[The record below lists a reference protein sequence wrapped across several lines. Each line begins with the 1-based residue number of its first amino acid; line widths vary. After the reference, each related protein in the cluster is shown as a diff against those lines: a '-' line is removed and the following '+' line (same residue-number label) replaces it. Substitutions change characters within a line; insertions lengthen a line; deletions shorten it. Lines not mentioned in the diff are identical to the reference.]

1 MSQYRFDISLDLTY
15 LLKSQRQPGYLEY
28 IYIYIL
34 TITAFNNQVPFKGD
48 SWGSIFTVPLVL
60 H

>member
-1 MSQYRFDISLDLTY
+1 MMSQYCFDISLDLTY

-28 IYIYIL
+28 IYIL
-34 TITAFNNQVPFKGD
+34 TITAFNNRVPFKGD